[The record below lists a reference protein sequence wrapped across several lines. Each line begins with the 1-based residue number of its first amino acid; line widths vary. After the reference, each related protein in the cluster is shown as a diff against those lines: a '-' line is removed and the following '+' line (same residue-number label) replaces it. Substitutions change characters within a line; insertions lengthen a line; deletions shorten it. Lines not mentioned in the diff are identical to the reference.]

1 MAPITKRSWCTAKE
15 RLNVAARTSPVR
27 MVGAHSGIAHTR
39 EGVRVDT
46 MPGRVESWHL
56 AISPRRQYYVLVER
70 CRRDQTHCSSRLCMC
85 QVRAMNEHN
94 VSWLRTQLQAVRAR
108 TREAQAACTSRY
120 PGRRL
125 GEVVRAPRKAK
136 VAWSAAHACAQ
147 RVDDFWQLFRARAA
161 RGAHTQARLG
171 GAACSSPRSI
181 KRTSWR
187 ERLGEV
193 RACAGQGSGA
203 LIGRPKYRGTLR
215 LLHVSSGRSCWRP
228 QRWRPQR
235 YAGAWRQ
242 ASRPRSTVAD
252 HCTGAVYF

>member
-1 MAPITKRSWCTAKE
+1 MWVYGYGY
-15 RLNVAARTSPVR
+15 LAR
-27 MVGAHSGIAHTR
+27 
-39 EGVRVDT
+39 
-46 MPGRVESWHL
+46 PG
-56 AISPRRQYYVLVER
+56 
-70 CRRDQTHCSSRLCMC
+70 
-85 QVRAMNEHN
+85 
-94 VSWLRTQLQAVRAR
+94 LRI
-108 TREAQAACTSRY
+108 
-120 PGRRL
+120 RRL
-125 GEVVRAPRKAK
+125 GETCLRILSTDTTSIHASPG

-187 ERLGEV
+187 ERLGKV